1 MLNMISLLGYACLA
15 VAGRIPDSPRWFS
28 NVGKRFPNGV
38 TRFSKKT
45 KRLSNVHPPVEG
57 IFVNPVYQSTYDEF
71 RGRGIKL
78 LGLPD
83 WYFVSL
89 SQNLE
94 KREKTYQNYFTAY
107 FTTCEWCIRC
117 YYIEIYDWI
126 CACPWEFVEDGKS
139 IIDIVNKIVELCCNM
154 HYNLGCHQDRLRGRS
169 INLASSYSGSREVL
183 GRLKELIG
191 IYSEKLRMDTDT
203 FDVVMVILNEAID
216 QLNDVYAIV
225 ATL

>member
-15 VAGRIPDSPRWFS
+15 VASRIPDSPRWFS

-45 KRLSNVHPPVEG
+45 KRLSNVHPSVEG
-57 IFVNPVYQSTYDEF
+57 IFVNPVYQNTYDEF
-71 RGRGIKL
+71 RERGIKL
-78 LGLPD
+78 LGMPD
-83 WYFVSL
+83 PYFVSL
-89 SQNLE
+89 SQELE
-94 KREKTYQNYFTAY
+94 KREKTYQNYFVAYLTA
-107 FTTCEWCIRC
+107 CEWCIRF
-117 YYIEIYDWI
+117 YYMSISCWI
-126 CACPWEFVEDGKS
+126 HTGSWQFVEDGKS
-139 IIDIVNKIVELCCNM
+139 ITDHAYKIVELCCNM

-169 INLASSYSGSREVL
+169 INLASPYSGSREVL

-191 IYSEKLRMDTDT
+191 KYSEKLRMDTDT
-203 FDVVMVILNEAID
+203 FDMVMVILNEAID